1 MKAVWYEQIGT
12 ADDVL
17 RHGNTDDPEVS
28 DGEVLV
34 RIRTSGVNPSD
45 VKTRGGARGELQ
57 FPRIIPHSD
66 GAGKIEA
73 VGNGV
78 DKNRIGERVWL
89 WNGAFGRAFGTCAE
103 YISLPANQAVE
114 IPENTTFEA
123 GACMGIPASTAYH
136 GVFSGGSV
144 KNKTVLVTGGAG
156 AVGHYAIQLAKW
168 DGAQVITTVSGPEKG
183 LAAEEAGADLVV
195 NYKTDDVV
203 EVVNNFTNAE
213 GVDRIVEVEFGGNL
227 SVSEQIIKTNGVIA
241 AYGSVAVGNP
251 ELPFYNLMFKNAV
264 LKMYLIYIVPG
275 EARMKIIKGL
285 TKALSENALVHQ
297 IAKSFDLTEYIVIIS
312 CLFFCFSAIAETSE
326 TNSVQ
331 IEKTKYIGIYDTENT
346 QFIFRGIPYAKP
358 PIGELRWKSPVP
370 LSKEPKVINAQSFKP
385 ACMQD
390 EYTTVWYQDVAELF
404 GNPRTVFQHVDA
416 VSEDCLYLNIWT
428 NSLDQTS
435 KKHRLDVLFHKNK
448 KLWKKFL

>member
-1 MKAVWYEQIGT
+1 MKAVWYEQIGA

-17 RHGNTDDPEVS
+17 THGNIDDPEVS
-28 DGEVLV
+28 DGEALV

-45 VKTRGGARGELQ
+45 VKTRAGARGELQ

-66 GAGKIEA
+66 GAGNIEA

-114 IPENTTFEA
+114 MPENSTFEA

-144 KNKTVLVTGGAG
+144 KNKTLLVTGGAG

-168 DGAQVITTVSGPEKG
+168 DGAQVVATVSSPEKG
-183 LAAEEAGADLVV
+183 LAAKEAGVDLVV

-203 EVVNNFTNAE
+203 EAVNDFTSGK

-227 SVSEQIIKTNGVIA
+227 SISEQIIKTNGVIA

-264 LKMYLIYIVPG
+264 LKMYLIYIVPS
-275 EARMKIIKGL
+275 EARMKIIERL

-297 IAKSFDLTEYIVIIS
+297 IAKSFDLTETIQAHKTVEAGKLIGNTIIN
-312 CLFFCFSAIAETSE
+312 LA
-326 TNSVQ
+326 
-331 IEKTKYIGIYDTENT
+331 
-346 QFIFRGIPYAKP
+346 
-358 PIGELRWKSPVP
+358 
-370 LSKEPKVINAQSFKP
+370 
-385 ACMQD
+385 
-390 EYTTVWYQDVAELF
+390 
-404 GNPRTVFQHVDA
+404 
-416 VSEDCLYLNIWT
+416 
-428 NSLDQTS
+428 
-435 KKHRLDVLFHKNK
+435 
-448 KLWKKFL
+448 

>member
-1 MKAVWYEQIGT
+1 M
-12 ADDVL
+12 
-17 RHGNTDDPEVS
+17 
-28 DGEVLV
+28 V
-34 RIRTSGVNPSD
+34 RLRTSGVNPSD
-45 VKTRGGARGELQ
+45 VKTRAGARGELQ

-66 GAGKIEA
+66 GAGNIEA

-114 IPENTTFEA
+114 IPENSTFEA

-144 KNKTVLVTGGAG
+144 KNKTLLVTGGAG

-168 DGAQVITTVSGPEKG
+168 DGAQVVATVSGPEKG
-183 LAAEEAGADLVV
+183 LAAKEAGADLVV

-203 EVVNNFTNAE
+203 EAVNDFTSGR

-227 SVSEQIIKTNGVIA
+227 SISEQIIKTNGVIA

-264 LKMYLIYIVPG
+264 LKMYLIYIVPS
-275 EARMKIIKGL
+275 EARMKIIEGL

-297 IAKSFDLTEYIVIIS
+297 IAKSFDLTETIQAHKTVETGKLIGNTIIN
-312 CLFFCFSAIAETSE
+312 LA
-326 TNSVQ
+326 
-331 IEKTKYIGIYDTENT
+331 
-346 QFIFRGIPYAKP
+346 
-358 PIGELRWKSPVP
+358 
-370 LSKEPKVINAQSFKP
+370 
-385 ACMQD
+385 
-390 EYTTVWYQDVAELF
+390 
-404 GNPRTVFQHVDA
+404 
-416 VSEDCLYLNIWT
+416 
-428 NSLDQTS
+428 
-435 KKHRLDVLFHKNK
+435 
-448 KLWKKFL
+448 

>member
-1 MKAVWYEQIGT
+1 MKAVWYEQIGA

-17 RHGNTDDPEVS
+17 THGNIDDPKVS
-28 DGEVLV
+28 DGEALV

-45 VKTRGGARGELQ
+45 VKTRAGARGELQ

-66 GAGKIEA
+66 GAGNIEA

-114 IPENTTFEA
+114 MPENSTFEA

-144 KNKTVLVTGGAG
+144 KNKTLLVTGGAG

-168 DGAQVITTVSGPEKG
+168 DGAQVVATVSGPEKG
-183 LAAEEAGADLVV
+183 LAAKEAGADLVV

-203 EVVNNFTNAE
+203 EAVNDFTSGK

-227 SVSEQIIKTNGVIA
+227 SISEQIIKTNGVIA

-275 EARMKIIKGL
+275 EARMKIIEGL

-297 IAKSFDLTEYIVIIS
+297 IAKSFDLTETIQAHKTVEAGKLIGNTIIN
-312 CLFFCFSAIAETSE
+312 LA
-326 TNSVQ
+326 
-331 IEKTKYIGIYDTENT
+331 
-346 QFIFRGIPYAKP
+346 
-358 PIGELRWKSPVP
+358 
-370 LSKEPKVINAQSFKP
+370 
-385 ACMQD
+385 
-390 EYTTVWYQDVAELF
+390 
-404 GNPRTVFQHVDA
+404 
-416 VSEDCLYLNIWT
+416 
-428 NSLDQTS
+428 
-435 KKHRLDVLFHKNK
+435 
-448 KLWKKFL
+448 

>member
-1 MKAVWYEQIGT
+1 MKAVWYEQIGA

-17 RHGNTDDPEVS
+17 THGNIDDPEVS
-28 DGEVLV
+28 DGEALV

-45 VKTRGGARGELQ
+45 VKTRAGARGELQ

-66 GAGKIEA
+66 GAGNIEA

-114 IPENTTFEA
+114 MPENSTFEA

-144 KNKTVLVTGGAG
+144 KNKTLLVTGGAG

-168 DGAQVITTVSGPEKG
+168 DGAQVVATVSSPEKG
-183 LAAEEAGADLVV
+183 LAAKEAGADLVV

-203 EVVNNFTNAE
+203 EAVNDFTSGK

-227 SVSEQIIKTNGVIA
+227 SISEQIIKTNGVIA
-241 AYGSVAVGNP
+241 AYGSVAAGNP
-251 ELPFYNLMFKNAV
+251 ELPFYNLMFKNTV
-264 LKMYLIYIVPG
+264 LKMYLIYIVPV
-275 EARMKIIKGL
+275 EARMKIIEGL

-297 IAKSFDLTEYIVIIS
+297 IAKSFDLTETIQAHKTVETGKLIGNTIIN
-312 CLFFCFSAIAETSE
+312 LA
-326 TNSVQ
+326 
-331 IEKTKYIGIYDTENT
+331 
-346 QFIFRGIPYAKP
+346 
-358 PIGELRWKSPVP
+358 
-370 LSKEPKVINAQSFKP
+370 
-385 ACMQD
+385 
-390 EYTTVWYQDVAELF
+390 
-404 GNPRTVFQHVDA
+404 
-416 VSEDCLYLNIWT
+416 
-428 NSLDQTS
+428 
-435 KKHRLDVLFHKNK
+435 
-448 KLWKKFL
+448 

>member
-1 MKAVWYEQIGT
+1 MKAVWYEHIGA

-17 RHGNTDDPEVS
+17 MHGNIDDPEVS

-34 RIRTSGVNPSD
+34 RLRTSGINPSD
-45 VKTRGGARGELQ
+45 VKTRAGARGELQ

-66 GAGKIEA
+66 GAGNIEA
-73 VGNGV
+73 VGHGV
-78 DKNRIGERVWL
+78 DTNRIGERVWV

-114 IPENTTFEA
+114 MPENTPFEA

-144 KNKTVLVTGGAG
+144 NNKTLLVTGGAG

-168 DGAQVITTVSGPEKG
+168 DGAKVIATVSGPEKG
-183 LAAEEAGADLVV
+183 LAAKEAGADLVV

-203 EVVNNFTNAE
+203 QSVNDFTSGE

-227 SVSEQIIKTNGVIA
+227 SVSKQVIKTNGVIA

-275 EARMKIIKGL
+275 EARTNIINGL

-297 IAKSFDLTEYIVIIS
+297 IAKSFDL
-312 CLFFCFSAIAETSE
+312 AETI
-326 TNSVQ
+326 Q
-331 IEKTKYIGIYDTENT
+331 AHKTVEAGKLIGNT
-346 QFIFRGIPYAKP
+346 I
-358 PIGELRWKSPVP
+358 
-370 LSKEPKVINAQSFKP
+370 INLA
-385 ACMQD
+385 
-390 EYTTVWYQDVAELF
+390 
-404 GNPRTVFQHVDA
+404 
-416 VSEDCLYLNIWT
+416 
-428 NSLDQTS
+428 
-435 KKHRLDVLFHKNK
+435 
-448 KLWKKFL
+448 

>member
-1 MKAVWYEQIGT
+1 MKAVWYEQIGA

-17 RHGNTDDPEVS
+17 THGNIDDPEVS
-28 DGEVLV
+28 DGEALV

-45 VKTRGGARGELQ
+45 VKTRAGARGELQ

-66 GAGKIEA
+66 GAGNIEA

-114 IPENTTFEA
+114 MPENSTFEA
-123 GACMGIPASTAYH
+123 GTCMGIPASTAYH

-144 KNKTVLVTGGAG
+144 KNKTLLVTGGAG

-168 DGAQVITTVSGPEKG
+168 DGAQVVATVSGPEKG
-183 LAAEEAGADLVV
+183 LAAKEAGADLVV

-203 EVVNNFTNAE
+203 QAVNDFTSGK

-227 SVSEQIIKTNGVIA
+227 SISEQIIKTNGVIA

-264 LKMYLIYIVPG
+264 LKMYLIYIVPS
-275 EARMKIIKGL
+275 EARMKIIEGL

-297 IAKSFDLTEYIVIIS
+297 IAKSFDLTETIQAHKTVEAGKLIGNTIIN
-312 CLFFCFSAIAETSE
+312 LA
-326 TNSVQ
+326 
-331 IEKTKYIGIYDTENT
+331 
-346 QFIFRGIPYAKP
+346 
-358 PIGELRWKSPVP
+358 
-370 LSKEPKVINAQSFKP
+370 
-385 ACMQD
+385 
-390 EYTTVWYQDVAELF
+390 
-404 GNPRTVFQHVDA
+404 
-416 VSEDCLYLNIWT
+416 
-428 NSLDQTS
+428 
-435 KKHRLDVLFHKNK
+435 
-448 KLWKKFL
+448 